1 MQISQISPKV
11 KTHLTALLVY
21 NKNSLLLFFP
31 SSESD
36 ALKTQCITLLMKIP
50 GLILGKVRKWNIQR
64 FVSQRQHIHTLRPCI
79 VGFSHSTTMD
89 HPLVFSHTLYIS
101 SMAHYS
107 IVYPLGIGITGKSF
121 SILPKLHDK

>member
-64 FVSQRQHIHTLRPCI
+64 FVSQRQHIHHTSPMHRGFFTLDNNGSSPSI
-79 VGFSHSTTMD
+79 FTHTIYLIYGALLHSI
-89 HPLVFSHTLYIS
+89 PVRYRYYRKKLF
-101 SMAHYS
+101 YS
-107 IVYPLGIGITGKSF
+107 AKAAR
-121 SILPKLHDK
+121 